1 MLFISLSKLFLFL
14 RCLNFPLKVFGHVGK
29 PLVKKAEFQNRVV
42 INWETHNYNTHI
54 AQYLKKLRIH

>member
-29 PLVKKAEFQNRVV
+29 PLVKKAEVNFK
-42 INWETHNYNTHI
+42 IESS
-54 AQYLKKLRIH
+54 